1 MAEQSRRALG
11 DPFLPAE
18 RRAAVLRH
26 AGEVRTLG
34 LFDASEAALRLLFSG
49 DPELWQI
56 VGVSLS
62 VTLRAMLMAMPLG
75 IGIGYLL
82 ATLEFP
88 GRRPLIVVTQGLLA
102 SPTVVVGLILYLLL
116 SRQGVLG
123 PLQLLFT
130 QTAMVIGQVL
140 IALPVLI
147 AFSLAAIQGAD
158 PRARETAVA
167 LGASAPRIAW
177 TMLVEVRF
185 ALMAAVCNAF
195 GRVVSEI
202 GCSLMVGGNIAGVTR
217 NIPTAIAL
225 ETSKGEFAQGIALG
239 IVLLVVAL
247 GINSAFAFFQG
258 ESRR

>member
-1 MAEQSRRALG
+1 MPPL
-11 DPFLPAE
+11 
-18 RRAAVLRH
+18 
-26 AGEVRTLG
+26 TLV
-34 LFDASEAALRLLFSG
+34 DATHAALRLLLSG
-49 DPELWQI
+49 DPDLWGI

-62 VTLRAMLMAMPLG
+62 VTLRAMLIAMPLG
-75 IGIGYLL
+75 VGAGYLL
-82 ATLEFP
+82 ATLRFP
-88 GRRPLIVVTQGLLA
+88 GRRVVVVVVQGLLA
-102 SPTVVVGLILYLLL
+102 SPTVVVGLLLYLLL
-116 SRQGVLG
+116 SRQGVFG
-123 PLQLLFT
+123 QLQLLFS

-147 AFSLAAIQGAD
+147 AFSLSAIQGAD

-167 LGASAPRIAW
+167 LGAAAPRVAW

-225 ETSKGEFAQGIALG
+225 ETSKGDFAQGIALG
-239 IVLLVVAL
+239 IVLMVVAR